1 MKKIILI
8 SFLLQVVFSGYIY
21 SQFTGYYGKIN
32 KKPAYDCPNPIVS
45 LGDQN
50 NDGYDDFM
58 ICEWQGQLLG
68 GEYDT
73 LYTFYFYKGGE
84 VLDTVPCYKFSI
96 PYAITYGPKKIIV
109 KDINQDGYKDII
121 VAMTRIFEPPL
132 TYWAMLHVYYCGP
145 VLDSIPDQIVYK
157 PEGASDGWGLEV
169 TWIKD
174 LDGDGIEE
182 IACYD
187 PNTPFSSSQWGTM
200 YFHKIEN
207 GYIDTIPFKTLE
219 GNISEREEIYNIS
232 SIDINTDGLA
242 DIIISGYKKNSGGY
256 AESAFKKIYLGN
268 PDWDITTP
276 SQEFRTIWDQYQVE
290 MLESYVFIKD
300 INRDGKVDLISKYVG
315 DPYWHNGA
323 IKNGGYPVDTT
334 IWKTL
339 NTSNGYLTREI
350 AEEID
355 ANGDGINDLLVK
367 MFGLGTHDT
376 YLWLG
381 TRNFQQF
388 PTKKWRAQEEWEGRF
403 SGNIGDVNGDGAD
416 DIFTGRC
423 HSDRIFPEGWV
434 HIFLGD
440 TGVHVD
446 TTTSIIEESGNSKP
460 DSYQLLSAYPNPFN
474 PETVISYQ
482 LPVNSKVILGIYDI
496 LGREVSKLVD
506 AEQEAGK
513 HEVRFNG
520 GGLASGVYIVR
531 CSYRQSDGLEV
542 INSLKIEL
550 MK

>member
-1 MKKIILI
+1 MKKIIII
-8 SFLLQVVFSGYIY
+8 SFLLQIVFSVYCY
-21 SQFTGYYGKIN
+21 SQFNGYYGKIN
-32 KKPAYDCPNPIVS
+32 KKPAYACPNPIVS

-73 LYTFYFYKGGE
+73 LYTFYFYKGGA

-109 KDINQDGYKDII
+109 KDINRDGYKDII
-121 VAMTRIFEPPL
+121 VAMTRITQTPPFIY
-132 TYWAMLHVYYCGP
+132 TAMLHVYYCGP
-145 VLDSIPDQIVYK
+145 VLDSIPDQIVNS
-157 PEGASDGWGLEV
+157 PDGASKEWGLGV
-169 TWIKD
+169 TLIKD
-174 LDGDGIEE
+174 FNGDGIEE
-182 IACYD
+182 LACYD

-200 YFHKIEN
+200 YFYKIEN
-207 GYIDTIPFKTLE
+207 GYIDTIPFKTTA
-219 GNISEREEIYNIS
+219 GNSIERDKS
-232 SIDINTDGLA
+232 HSLHSIDINNDGLA
-242 DIIISGYKKNSGGY
+242 DIIISGDKKNSGGY
-256 AESAFKKIYLGN
+256 SESAFKKIFLGN
-268 PDWDITTP
+268 SDWDITTP
-276 SQEFRTIWDQYQVE
+276 SQEFRTIWDQYQIE
-290 MLESYVFIKD
+290 MLRSFVFIKD

-315 DPYWHNGA
+315 DPYWHKGA

-388 PTKKWRAQEEWEGRF
+388 PTKKWRAQEQWEGRF

-416 DIFTGRC
+416 DIFIGQCHQDYLTG
-423 HSDRIFPEGWV
+423 PGKV
-434 HIFLGD
+434 QIFLGD
-440 TGVHVD
+440 TSVHVD
-446 TTTSIIEESGNSKP
+446 TTMGTEEENKMP
-460 DSYQLLSAYPNPFN
+460 RDYQLLAAYPNPFN

-520 GGLASGVYIVR
+520 SGLASGVYIVR

-550 MK
+550 IK